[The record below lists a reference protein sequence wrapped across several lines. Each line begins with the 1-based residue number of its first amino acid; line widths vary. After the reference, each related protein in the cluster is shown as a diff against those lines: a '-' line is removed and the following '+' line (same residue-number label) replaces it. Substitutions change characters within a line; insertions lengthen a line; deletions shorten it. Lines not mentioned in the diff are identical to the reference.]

1 MRRWAYRLAAAFAL
15 VVTAGGL
22 GLYLYLRASLPE
34 VAGEHVL
41 PGLERPVEV
50 VRDALGVPHIYAAD
64 PLDAYAAL
72 GFVHAQD
79 RLFQMDLRRRAALGR
94 LSEVAGTATLETDR
108 LFRTL
113 GFAQV
118 AAANLEHLGPDAR
131 AVLDAYTRG
140 INARIGGGGPLA
152 PEFLL
157 LGYRPEPWRPAD
169 TLAFG
174 RLMAWDLSAN
184 WRDEMLRYRLR
195 GVLSPERL
203 DELLSP
209 GLGGVSDAT
218 GIALPLPPLPA
229 ADLPGKGSNSWA
241 VATGRSATGG
251 ALLANDTHLG
261 LSAPAPW
268 YLAHLS
274 APGLEVVGG
283 TLPGIP
289 GVLLGHNGKVAWGF
303 TTTHSDVQDVIE
315 VRPDPADPGGYLTP
329 DGPAPFAVREE
340 TITLRGGG
348 SETLR
353 VRATADGPVV
363 SDVLQ
368 GVDVGTPLA
377 LAWVGLDPED
387 RTFESFLALQGV
399 ADWPGFV
406 GALEPYRTPQQNILY
421 ADHDGHIGFV
431 APGRVPIRA
440 EGDGRAPGPGGNW
453 RGFIPFAD
461 LPRSLD
467 PRSGRLVTAN
477 SKIVPDGYPYNLTQD
492 WPPPYRQE
500 RALTLLDA
508 KPRHDLDGFMAM
520 QTDLVSGMA
529 RDLLPAML
537 AQTPPADDARARTA
551 LERLAAWD
559 GAVRPD
565 AAEPLVFYAWLIA
578 FGSTVYA
585 DELGDAYPLVRGLR
599 PLFLRRVLREWGAW
613 CDDTATPAA
622 ETCADRLA
630 LSLDVALEALGERY
644 GGDLDAWRWDM
655 AHVVRHPHP
664 LSAVL
669 PEWLRPLLD
678 VEGTPGGD
686 AFSLDVAAFA
696 AVDPAGPFEA
706 TLGPTFRA
714 VYDLANLDR
723 SRFLQPTGQ
732 SGHFLSTHY
741 ANLQPLWAQGE
752 GLAMRIGRVEGTT
765 LRLLPAG
772 E

>member
-1 MRRWAYRLAAAFAL
+1 MRRWAFRLVAAFVL
-15 VVTAGGL
+15 VVIAGGL
-22 GLYLYLRASLPE
+22 GFYLYLRASLPQ
-34 VAGEHVL
+34 VAGERVL
-41 PGLERPVEV
+41 PGLKRPVEV
-50 VRDALGVPHIYAAD
+50 VRDAHGVPHIYAAD

-79 RLFQMDLRRRAALGR
+79 RLFQMDLRRRAAAGR

-113 GFAQV
+113 GFERV
-118 AAANLEHLGPDAR
+118 AAANLAHLGPDAR
-131 AVLDAYTRG
+131 AVLDAYARG
-140 INARIGGGGPLA
+140 VNARIGGGGPLA

-157 LGYRPEPWRPAD
+157 LGYGPEPWRPAD

-184 WRDEMLRYRLR
+184 WRDELLRYRLR

-203 DELLSP
+203 DQLLSP
-209 GLGGVSDAT
+209 GLGGDVGDAT
-218 GIALPLPPLPA
+218 GITLPLPPLPA

-241 VATGRSATGG
+241 VAPARSATGG

-274 APGLEVVGG
+274 APGLEAIGG

-289 GVLLGHNGKVAWGF
+289 GVLLGHNGEAAWGF
-303 TTTHSDVQDVIE
+303 TTTHSDVQDLIE
-315 VRPDPADPGGYLTP
+315 VRPDPAGYLTP
-329 DGPAPFAVREE
+329 DGPAPFTVREE
-340 TITLRGGG
+340 TIHLRDGG
-348 SETLR
+348 SESLR

-363 SDVLQ
+363 SDVL
-368 GVDVGTPLA
+368 GGDEVLA

-406 GALEPYRTPQQNILY
+406 EALETYRTPQQNILY
-421 ADHDGHIGFV
+421 ADRDGHVGLM

-467 PRSGRLVTAN
+467 PPSGRLVTAN
-477 SKIVPDGYPYNLTQD
+477 SKIVPDNYPYSLTKD

-500 RALTLLDA
+500 RALALLDT
-508 KPRHDLDGFMAM
+508 KPRHDVAGFMAM

-537 AQTPPADDARARTA
+537 ARTPPPDDAGTRTA

-565 AAEPLVFYAWLIA
+565 AAEPLVFYAWFIA
-578 FGSTVYA
+578 FGSTIYA
-585 DELGDAYPLVRGLR
+585 DELGEAYPLARGLR

-613 CDDTATPAA
+613 CDDAATPAA

-630 LSLDVALEALGERY
+630 LSLKIALDALGERY
-644 GGDLDAWRWDM
+644 GGDIDAWRWDA

-664 LSAVL
+664 LSGVL
-669 PEWLRPLLD
+669 PAWLRPLLD

-686 AFSLDVAAFA
+686 AFGLDVAAFA

-714 VYDLANLDR
+714 VYDLADPDR

-732 SGHFLSTHY
+732 SGHFLSAHY
-741 ANLQPLWAQGE
+741 ADLQLLWAKGE
-752 GLAMRIGRVEGTT
+752 GLAMTTGRVEGTV
-765 LRLLPAG
+765 LKLVPAG